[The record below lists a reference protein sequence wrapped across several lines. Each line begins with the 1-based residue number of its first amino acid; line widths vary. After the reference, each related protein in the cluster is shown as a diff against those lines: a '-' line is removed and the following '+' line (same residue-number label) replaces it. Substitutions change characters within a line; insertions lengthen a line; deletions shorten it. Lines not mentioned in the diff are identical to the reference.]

1 MPTVRPR
8 VYSTRRLYF
17 GFETVIVLQIF
28 SNQESEGA
36 LAAFPQILVSLTI
49 TALLNFSPISDI
61 REENLIHRVEQSYL
75 GNLFLY
81 LCFIEA
87 FEISGNF
94 SIDVF
99 SFHWFD
105 YFLFNG
111 LEEWSQLFLTGIGFF
126 LWLFFDLFKHLLGR
140 ALTRSELGYFWFAA
154 SLRFFL
160 HAAVFVKRYRDTS
173 A

>member
-1 MPTVRPR
+1 M
-8 VYSTRRLYF
+8 YSTRRLYF

-28 SNQESEGA
+28 GDQEPEGA

-61 REENLIHRVEQSYL
+61 REEHLIHRVEQSYL

-99 SFHWFD
+99 SFNWFD

-111 LEEWSQLFLTGIGFF
+111 LEE
-126 LWLFFDLFKHLLGR
+126 
-140 ALTRSELGYFWFAA
+140 
-154 SLRFFL
+154 
-160 HAAVFVKRYRDTS
+160 
-173 A
+173 